1 MRLKTIN
8 VISFFINY
16 SYKADLRQRPT
27 KVDVPTV
34 RVKAKKLYNLHAI
47 LRNKLSFTRERI
59 KTYYDKYRVKGP
71 PLKKGDK
78 VYLLKRYIY
87 IKKLSNKFN
96 FKKLKPFKIEWKI
109 LTSNYK
115 LKLLN
120 FI

>member
-1 MRLKTIN
+1 MKAEKLHSLYAIMRN
-8 VISFFINY
+8 E
-16 SYKADLRQRPT
+16 
-27 KVDVPTV
+27 
-34 RVKAKKLYNLHAI
+34 
-47 LRNKLSFTRERI
+47 LSFARERM
-59 KTYYDKYRVKGP
+59 KTYYDKHRVGGP
-71 PLKKGDK
+71 PLKEGDK